1 DVAYGIRRADDLAAV
16 VAFFEARNGR
26 LHGFRFKDWGDHK
39 SGLPSAA
46 ISPKDQEIGTGNGS
60 LTEFALLKR
69 YSSGAQSWT
78 RAIAKPVAG
87 TVRVALGGV
96 EQMSGWT
103 VDTTTGV
110 VTFDTAPA
118 AGVAVTA
125 GFAFDVPVRFDTD
138 ALDVTLDLER
148 LGSITSIP
156 LLEIRR

>member
-1 DVAYGIRRADDLAAV
+1 MAA
-16 VAFFEARNGR
+16 
-26 LHGFRFKDWGDHK
+26 
-39 SGLPSAA
+39 S
-46 ISPKDQEIGTGNGS
+46 
-60 LTEFALLKR
+60 TEFALLKR

-87 TVRVALGGV
+87 SVRVALGGV

-125 GFAFDVPVRFDTD
+125 GFAFDVPSASTPMRST
-138 ALDVTLDLER
+138 
-148 LGSITSIP
+148 
-156 LLEIRR
+156 